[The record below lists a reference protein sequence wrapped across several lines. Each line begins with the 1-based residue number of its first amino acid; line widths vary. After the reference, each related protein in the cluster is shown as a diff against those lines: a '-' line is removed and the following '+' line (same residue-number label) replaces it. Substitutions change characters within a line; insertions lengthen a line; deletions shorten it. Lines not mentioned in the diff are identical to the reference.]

1 MEPWID
7 RLAQALGSE
16 PLAPTEQEA
25 LLEAAR
31 EVAHGVERRVTPL
44 STFLVGVA
52 VGRRKGTEPRDVS
65 LTEALDVLRRAVE
78 GEAGA
83 RES

>member
-16 PLAPTEQEA
+16 PLAGTEQEA

-31 EVAHGVERRVTPL
+31 DVAHGIERRVTPL

-52 VGRRKGTEPRDVS
+52 VGRRAGTEPRDVS
-65 LTEALDVLRRAVE
+65 LTAALDVLRRAVE
-78 GEAGA
+78 GEAGTPA
-83 RES
+83 S